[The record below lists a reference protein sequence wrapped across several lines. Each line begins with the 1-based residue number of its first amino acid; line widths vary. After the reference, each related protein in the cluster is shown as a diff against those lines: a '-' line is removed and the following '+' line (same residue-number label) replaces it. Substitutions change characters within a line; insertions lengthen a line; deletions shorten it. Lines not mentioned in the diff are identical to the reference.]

1 MPASYV
7 EAAAGFQPAQYN
19 GGYDYPS
26 PYENYDIPL
35 QPAVALTG
43 ELCPYMANG
52 DCPYGDN
59 CQYVHGDICDMCQC
73 AVLSPFDP
81 EQRQQH
87 ETVNNN
93 SPSLLYCY

>member
-1 MPASYV
+1 M
-7 EAAAGFQPAQYN
+7 YN
-19 GGYDYPS
+19 GCYNYS
-26 PYENYDIPL
+26 ENYDGAQQQQVMGP
-35 QPAVALTG
+35 TG

-52 DCPYGDN
+52 DCPYGVT

-87 ETVNNN
+87 ELVIGALRIVCTWTLVRFRW
-93 SPSLLYCY
+93 SSG